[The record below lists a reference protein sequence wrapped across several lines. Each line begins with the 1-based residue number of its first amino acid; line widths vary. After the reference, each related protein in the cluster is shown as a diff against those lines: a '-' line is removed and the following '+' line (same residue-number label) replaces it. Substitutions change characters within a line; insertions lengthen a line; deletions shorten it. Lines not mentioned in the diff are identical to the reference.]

1 MFYLFLAI
9 LSSSTIA
16 FLFKFA
22 ENREM
27 NPYIITTANY
37 FVATFISLF
46 FILNNQLQRGLVK
59 GQSFISEWQLLLTQ
73 DQALLSPYNSVLWGL
88 MVGGIAGFFF
98 FFSFLYY
105 QKSVKENGV
114 ALSGTFSKLGILIP
128 MIFSILIWK
137 EYPSG
142 IQWVGIILSL
152 ISIVMVNLSFESL
165 KKIDLNPTILI
176 LFILGGFA
184 EFSNKIYQQYAL
196 REYKDVFLFA
206 VFLVAFLISFFYAQK
221 EKTEW
226 KLKDILTGFAVG
238 VPNLFSSYFLIL
250 SLDSLPTSLAFPIFS
265 AGTIVLIN
273 IGGFLIFK
281 ERISKKNQLAIG
293 LVVVALILINLS

>member
-27 NPYIITTANY
+27 NPYIITSANY

-88 MVGGIAGFFF
+88 MVGGVAGFFF

-137 EYPSG
+137 EYPSR

-165 KKIDLNPTILI
+165 KKFDLNPTILI

-221 EKTEW
+221 EQTQW

-293 LVVVALILINLS
+293 LVIVALILINL

>member
-1 MFYLFLAI
+1 MIYLFLAI

-46 FILNNQLQRGLVK
+46 FILNNQLQQGLVK
-59 GQSFISEWQLLLTQ
+59 EQSFISEWQLLLAQ
-73 DQALLSPYNSVLWGL
+73 DQALFSPYNSVLWGL

-221 EKTEW
+221 EKTQW
-226 KLKDILTGFAVG
+226 QLKDILTGFAVG

-250 SLDSLPTSLAFPIFS
+250 SLDSLPTSLAFQS
-265 AGTIVLIN
+265 L
-273 IGGFLIFK
+273 
-281 ERISKKNQLAIG
+281 EHSWLA
-293 LVVVALILINLS
+293 